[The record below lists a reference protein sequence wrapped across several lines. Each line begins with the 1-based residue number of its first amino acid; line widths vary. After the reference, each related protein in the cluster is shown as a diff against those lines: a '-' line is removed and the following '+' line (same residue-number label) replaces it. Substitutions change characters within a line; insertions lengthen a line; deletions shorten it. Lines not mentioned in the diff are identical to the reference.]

1 MIFLRFLGTPNA
13 RSPIARFGE
22 SGGSVVCKG
31 RAAMSPHGGGGG
43 AASGCCRRRRVGA
56 RARAAAAAAW
66 DIFTAAG
73 SVVLFLVDLA
83 ALLHGEAVLGDCCT
97 ALLLLG
103 GMSSP
108 HSCRHQ
114 ARKEDK

>member
-13 RSPIARFGE
+13 RSPIVRFGE
-22 SGGSVVCKG
+22 SVGLVVCKEWC
-31 RAAMSPHGGGGG
+31 AMSPREGGGG
-43 AASGCCRRRRVGA
+43 AAWGCCRRRRVGA
-56 RARAAAAAAW
+56 RAKAAAAAAW
-66 DIFTAAG
+66 DVFTAAG

-83 ALLHGEAVLGDCCT
+83 ALLHGEAVLGDCCN

-103 GMSSP
+103 TSP

-114 ARKEDK
+114 AREEDK